1 MDERTIEQ
9 IKEDNVTRLRRS
21 EAWIE
26 KANLAKDATSKFIF
40 YWIAFNAQY
49 SKSNAPEE
57 EKRNKFLDEICKD
70 KNGKRE
76 LEFIFNKNKV
86 AIERIFELPQTHL
99 DFWKNPKKL
108 GEQQI
113 ENMEQWQLHFEKNG
127 SLPEDNKEKL
137 EKLFSRLSVVRNQIF
152 HGSHS
157 GNKDGYDS
165 SIQVEKGTEVLSSF
179 IPCFLDII
187 QSSIK
192 DNSCT
197 GLWGELSHRGQSKPG
212 NVNCPPPWLLE
223 GKK

>member
-1 MDERTIEQ
+1 MGERTIEQ
-9 IKEDNVTRLRRS
+9 IKEDNATRLRRS

-49 SKSNAPEE
+49 SKSIKPKKGE
-57 EKRNKFLDEICKD
+57 RNKFLDEIYKD
-70 KNGKRE
+70 EKGKRE

-86 AIERIFELPQTHL
+86 AIERIIELPQTHR
-99 DFWKNPKKL
+99 DFWKKPK
-108 GEQQI
+108 GQQI

-127 SLPEDNKEKL
+127 SLPEDNEKKL
-137 EKLFSRLSVVRNQIF
+137 KKLFLRLSVVRNQIF

-187 QSSIK
+187 QSSVK

-197 GLWGELSHRGQSKPG
+197 GLWGELSHRSQSKPG

>member
-1 MDERTIEQ
+1 MDERIMEQ
-9 IKEDNVTRLRRS
+9 IRKDNETRLRRS
-21 EAWIE
+21 KVWIE
-26 KANLAKDATSKFIF
+26 KAKSAEDAASKFIF

-49 SKSNAPEE
+49 SSLINAKEQKE
-57 EKRNKFLDEICKD
+57 RNDFLDKIYKD
-70 KNGKRE
+70 EKGKRE
-76 LEFIFNKNKV
+76 LEIIFNKNES
-86 AIERIFELPQTHL
+86 AIKRIFKLPQTHR
-99 DFWKNPKKL
+99 DFWKKPK
-108 GEQQI
+108 GQQI
-113 ENMEQWQLHFEKNG
+113 ENIEQWQLHFEKNG

-137 EKLFSRLSVVRNQIF
+137 KKLFSRLSVVRNQIF